1 MVSYTLR
8 WTFLNSTFSFE
19 FYCNRGKKTSVKSIF
34 KIKWLINALGKL
46 AALDGYTYVAELL
59 VEW

>member
-1 MVSYTLR
+1 MNFTVIVA
-8 WTFLNSTFSFE
+8 
-19 FYCNRGKKTSVKSIF
+19 KKTSVKSIF
-34 KIKWLINALGKL
+34 KIKWLINALRKL